1 MADLKQISFSSEIKN
16 IAEEMMRRFNFSEAL
31 ATIKFGFAYAVK
43 NHTQEIPEEN
53 ERNLDSTSRG
63 LDYSV
68 SSFSDDEI
76 INIIEVLY
84 PEKDEPFRFLRTAS
98 IFGLRRIK
106 SLMDSNPNLEITD
119 LM

>member
-16 IAEEMMRRFNFSEAL
+16 IAEEMIQRFGFSESLSA
-31 ATIKFGFAYAVK
+31 IKFGFAYAIK
-43 NHTQEIPEEN
+43 NYAEEILEES
-53 ERNLDSTSRG
+53 ERNVDYISRG

-76 INIIEVLY
+76 IDIIEVLY
-84 PEKDEPFRFLRTAS
+84 PDKNEPFRFLRNAC
-98 IFGLRRIK
+98 ILGLRKIK
-106 SLMDSNPNLEITD
+106 SKMDDNPNLEITD

>member
-16 IAEEMMRRFNFSEAL
+16 IADEMIQRFGFSESLSA
-31 ATIKFGFAYAVK
+31 IKFGFAYAIK
-43 NHTQEIPEEN
+43 NYPEDILEEIEQN
-53 ERNLDSTSRG
+53 NDNISRG

-76 INIIEVLY
+76 INIIEVRY
-84 PEKDEPFRFLRTAS
+84 PDKNEPFRFLRNTCL
-98 IFGLRRIK
+98 FGLRKIK
-106 SLMDSNPNLEITD
+106 SKMDANPNLNITD